1 MNVYEIMGEFLIN
14 VGKTCLKEIQ
24 WVLSWTADCQVNVS
38 SIHVHVLVLMPF
50 NEKVLLFVNE
60 YM

>member
-1 MNVYEIMGEFLIN
+1 MNVNEIMGEFLIN

-24 WVLSWTADCQVNVS
+24 WVLSWTADCHVNVS
-38 SIHVHVLVLMPF
+38 SIHVHVLVLMPS
-50 NEKVLLFVNE
+50 NEKLLLFVNE